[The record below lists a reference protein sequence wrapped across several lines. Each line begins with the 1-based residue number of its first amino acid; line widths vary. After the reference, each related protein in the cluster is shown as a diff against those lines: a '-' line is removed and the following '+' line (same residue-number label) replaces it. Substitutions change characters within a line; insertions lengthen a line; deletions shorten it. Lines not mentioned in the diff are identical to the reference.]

1 MAPVKKLGKLLKN
14 KATKKN
20 MKKIGNAKQD

>member
-1 MAPVKKLGKLLKN
+1 MAPVKKHGKLLKN
-14 KATKKN
+14 KTTKKN